1 MKITLA
7 VVEIEIK
14 HLSIDLNRPAER
26 AFIHVNTPSPVS
38 CPGFSGS
45 CSGHTAGRNPLRL
58 LFIMFLHIEM
68 EKGKPGR
75 SAGKRKG
82 VKDHGQS
89 PSRAVCC
96 RLVCTLETCGDYA
109 PNLNLQSRSA
119 EVRGERA
126 APYSLLP
133 RGFRPLTTR
142 GPPFATLLPI
152 LFRPGARQRLSGLPP
167 ALAPARLP
175 QAQCACTCSQSLPS
189 GPGNPRAP
197 ASGAPGLTLA
207 CTQR

>member
-1 MKITLA
+1 
-7 VVEIEIK
+7 
-14 HLSIDLNRPAER
+14 
-26 AFIHVNTPSPVS
+26 
-38 CPGFSGS
+38 
-45 CSGHTAGRNPLRL
+45 
-58 LFIMFLHIEM
+58 MFLHIEM

-152 LFRPGARQRLSGLPP
+152 LFRPGARRRLSGLPP

-207 CTQR
+207 CTQLLLRSREVTATLNNGGSREDTRAELEERKVVCVCMCVFVCVCACVFTLTALSSV